1 MDKLDK
7 FVLDNK
13 RAVGVFAAGAAAVVG
28 AKILAKSLSF
38 IVNNLTPSFNL
49 IERYGK
55 DSYAV
60 ISAATDGIGKG
71 FALQLAK
78 RGFNLVMLIRNKE
91 KGEALAEEIR
101 STINP
106 NIQIKIVEI
115 DFSQILTPGV
125 V

>member
-38 IVNNLTPSFNL
+38 LVKTLTPSYDL
-49 IERYGK
+49 IERYGSG
-55 DSYAV
+55 SYAV
-60 ISAATDGIGKG
+60 VSAATDGIGKG

-91 KGEALAEEIR
+91 KGEALA
-101 STINP
+101 
-106 NIQIKIVEI
+106 
-115 DFSQILTPGV
+115 
-125 V
+125 